1 MQQSLELH
9 EPDTRH
15 GVPLQISCVGDI
27 SQQSLS
33 VHPEDEHL
41 IDSALLLSARSHNE
55 PQSYDLHSTATS
67 QHSLSVHVDEEQV
80 IELGFDFK
88 KPNEQLKSEPE
99 EPEEQVGLH
108 DEEYVLPAGDFPP
121 AGQGLQS

>member
-33 VHPEDEHL
+33 VHPEDEHV
-41 IDSALLLSARSHNE
+41 IDAALLLSARSHNE
-55 PQSYDLHSTATS
+55 PQSYDLHSTTL
-67 QHSLSVHVDEEQV
+67 QQSLSVHVDEEQV
-80 IELGFDFK
+80 IDPGFDFK
-88 KPNEQLKSEPE
+88 T
-99 EPEEQVGLH
+99 PEEQLCVGEHTPLH
-108 DEEYVLPAGDFPP
+108 AEEE
-121 AGQGLQS
+121 